1 MVCWP
6 GEPNSIPPLSSSG
19 SSRSFG
25 FHPEEGGW
33 DLSSLP
39 VSVFFFFFFSSFCV
53 AFFYSKRKRKTVT
66 PSFEL
71 GSHNYSK
78 AITNARPPGNPHSN
92 KKTYT
97 HRWAG
102 PYRVLE
108 RGKKECRHWF
118 HHNSFWLDFVSERR
132 IGGAATK
139 SFVPTGTT
147 TNRMIRQFRLFR
159 PTKAKRLVKK
169 RPKTFALCVPPRVD
183 SNYVTTPP
191 LHTHRTGFE
200 EEG

>member
-92 KKTYT
+92 KKKHT
-97 HRWAG
+97 HTAELGLTVYWRG
-102 PYRVLE
+102 GKRSVVIGFIIIHFDLTLCPNEGLE
-108 RGKKECRHWF
+108 AQPRNLLCASANRNNKKIAWSA
-118 HHNSFWLDFVSERR
+118 N
-132 IGGAATK
+132 
-139 SFVPTGTT
+139 
-147 TNRMIRQFRLFR
+147 FRLFR

-169 RPKTFALCVPPRVD
+169 KGPKHLPCVYLRA
-183 SNYVTTPP
+183 SIQIT
-191 LHTHRTGFE
+191 
-200 EEG
+200 